1 MNCIHERARI
11 EKSYAQQLTEWAKR
25 WKQNTEKGPQ
35 YGTLE
40 RAWTAIMTEA
50 EKVSELHLEVK
61 GLLMSEDFEKVKN
74 WQKEAFHKQM
84 IGGFKETKEAEDGFR
99 KAQKPWAKKLKEMDS
114 IKKAYHAAC
123 KDEKLAISRENASK
137 LDPNMNPET
146 MKKLQDRVEK
156 SSQEV
161 QKIKEKYK
169 KSLEELDKCNPQ
181 YIENME
187 QVFEQCQQFEE
198 KRLGFFKE
206 VLLEVKKHLDLST
219 NPSYVGI
226 YHDLEQTIQ
235 MADAEEDL
243 KWWRSNNGP
252 GMAMNWPQFEIKEKY
267 KKSLEE
273 LDKCNP
279 QYIENMEQVFE
290 QCQQFEEKRL
300 GFFKEVLLEVKKHL
314 DLSTNP
320 SYVGIYHDL
329 EQTIQMADAEE
340 DLKWWRSNNGP
351 GMAMNWPQFEDWSID
366 LNRSLSKREKKKHT
380 DGITLTGM
388 NQTSEQA
395 AQVTKQSNS
404 YLSVPNS
411 SVQSS
416 YNPFEDEAEE
426 EEAVVEEE
434 KNSSPVSEK
443 KEEIKT
449 KNCEKNKDSSDE
461 ETTNPFS
468 TDTNGNSN
476 PFDEEPSPGI
486 EVSVRALYD
495 YEGQEQDELSF
506 KAGDSLTKMGNE
518 DEQGWCKGR
527 LSSGQIGLYPAN
539 YVEEIHLT
547 ELSIAAGGKMSVPS
561 KQDILTIFKRL
572 RSVPTNKTAF
582 FHQYGC
588 TTNDANAK
596 YNSRAAQLYRE
607 KIKSLA
613 SQATRKQ
620 GTDLWLDSHG
630 PSSPTSP
637 QHKEEDFFAVHTQ
650 LGAKKGGL
658 GAQKVSCQTFSEIE
672 KQAQTVDKIREQEQ
686 NTKKK
691 MEKEETVYFDEP
703 VDSASKFFS
712 KWEDSSDSLWKKES
726 SKFEPEPILTSKMSS
741 HDERPTTRRKHE
753 YEHHTSTDDAQ
764 KKFGDAK
771 AISSDM
777 YFGKQESAAASYEA
791 KSRLEKFSGNS
802 SISSADLF
810 DEQKKQTGETQNST
824 TRYENLL

>member
-1 MNCIHERARI
+1 MTGSYDDTASVMFEVSSDSFWEIGNYKRTVRRIDDGNRLCNDLMNCIHERARI

-252 GMAMNWPQFEIKEKY
+252 GMAMNWPQFE
-267 KKSLEE
+267 
-273 LDKCNP
+273 
-279 QYIENMEQVFE
+279 
-290 QCQQFEEKRL
+290 
-300 GFFKEVLLEVKKHL
+300 
-314 DLSTNP
+314 
-320 SYVGIYHDL
+320 
-329 EQTIQMADAEE
+329 
-340 DLKWWRSNNGP
+340 
-351 GMAMNWPQFEDWSID
+351 DWSID

-395 AQVTKQSNS
+395 AQVTKH
-404 YLSVPNS
+404 S
-411 SVQSS
+411 SSS
-416 YNPFEDEAEE
+416 
-426 EEAVVEEE
+426 
-434 KNSSPVSEK
+434 
-443 KEEIKT
+443 
-449 KNCEKNKDSSDE
+449 CEKNKDSSDE

-539 YVEEIHLT
+539 YVEEI
-547 ELSIAAGGKMSVPS
+547 
-561 KQDILTIFKRL
+561 Q
-572 RSVPTNKTAF
+572 
-582 FHQYGC
+582 
-588 TTNDANAK
+588 
-596 YNSRAAQLYRE
+596 
-607 KIKSLA
+607 
-613 SQATRKQ
+613 
-620 GTDLWLDSHG
+620 
-630 PSSPTSP
+630 
-637 QHKEEDFFAVHTQ
+637 
-650 LGAKKGGL
+650 
-658 GAQKVSCQTFSEIE
+658 
-672 KQAQTVDKIREQEQ
+672 
-686 NTKKK
+686 
-691 MEKEETVYFDEP
+691 
-703 VDSASKFFS
+703 
-712 KWEDSSDSLWKKES
+712 
-726 SKFEPEPILTSKMSS
+726 
-741 HDERPTTRRKHE
+741 
-753 YEHHTSTDDAQ
+753 
-764 KKFGDAK
+764 
-771 AISSDM
+771 
-777 YFGKQESAAASYEA
+777 
-791 KSRLEKFSGNS
+791 
-802 SISSADLF
+802 
-810 DEQKKQTGETQNST
+810 
-824 TRYENLL
+824 